1 MCFSELLQ
9 ASFSVLNSQLP
20 SSPLSLAPENVLDLL
35 CAPLKLRETWPAAGG
50 EAIPGLAYTDTHFC
64 VGALMVP
71 THHPSMHTEPFG
83 NTGFFHRLVAR
94 GSLLWVRREM
104 NLSDR
109 AKNDP
114 LPPSQWVRIPG
125 SLKITF
131 PRIGVGL
138 PTSGPLKDADLRD
151 ISQ

>member
-35 CAPLKLRETWPAAGG
+35 CAPLKLRETWPAVGG

-64 VGALMVP
+64 MGALIVP

-83 NTGFFHRLVAR
+83 NNRFLPQACSQRLTAV
-94 GSLLWVRREM
+94 GEEGDELVRY
-104 NLSDR
+104 
-109 AKNDP
+109 
-114 LPPSQWVRIPG
+114 SQ
-125 SLKITF
+125 K
-131 PRIGVGL
+131 
-138 PTSGPLKDADLRD
+138 
-151 ISQ
+151 

>member
-1 MCFSELLQ
+1 
-9 ASFSVLNSQLP
+9 
-20 SSPLSLAPENVLDLL
+20 
-35 CAPLKLRETWPAAGG
+35 
-50 EAIPGLAYTDTHFC
+50 
-64 VGALMVP
+64 
-71 THHPSMHTEPFG
+71 
-83 NTGFFHRLVAR
+83 
-94 GSLLWVRREM
+94 M

-131 PRIGVGL
+131 RRIGVGL